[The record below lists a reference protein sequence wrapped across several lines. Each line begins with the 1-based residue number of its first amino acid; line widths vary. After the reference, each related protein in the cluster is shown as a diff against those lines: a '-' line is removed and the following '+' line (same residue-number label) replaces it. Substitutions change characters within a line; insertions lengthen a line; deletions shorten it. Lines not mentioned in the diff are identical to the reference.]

1 MSNKIELKKS
11 IIISLVITIIF
22 SIFMAI
28 INIYEYKEYTKNF
41 NKNIASIIDVIQ
53 SKYPEIST
61 DEIIGILN
69 SEKIPQNNSL
79 KKYGIDL
86 EKNTVILENNK
97 INNKFIKIEIILLIT
112 TSISLLIV
120 FMLYERK
127 QDKEIDKITKYLE
140 AINDKNYTLK
150 IDENSEEELSILKNE
165 LYKVTVM
172 LRENASNTL
181 KDKINLKRAL
191 EDISHQLK
199 TPLTSILIILDNLID
214 NPEMEY
220 QTRVEFLHD
229 LKRETTR
236 IQSLIQSILKL
247 SKFDSNTVQFI
258 KQDIYLKQI
267 VDEAIK
273 NTGSLAD
280 LKNIK
285 INVEGNKKIKLNC
298 DLLWQ
303 IEAITNILKNCIEHS
318 KENTQIDIKYNNN
331 SVYSYITITDY
342 GEGISK
348 EDLPHIFER
357 FYRGKNSSNESI
369 GIGLSLSKTIIE
381 SNNGI
386 VSVESNSDKTTFII
400 KYFKLWKNIQSK
412 SGL

>member
-1 MSNKIELKKS
+1 MSNKIKFKKS
-11 IIISLVITIIF
+11 IIISLIITIIF
-22 SIFMAI
+22 SAFVAI
-28 INIYEYKEYTKNF
+28 SNIYEYKEYTQNF
-41 NKNIASIIDVIQ
+41 NKKMASIIELIQ

-61 DEIIGILN
+61 DEIVEIVN
-69 SEKIPQNNSL
+69 SKEIPQNNLL

-86 EKNTVILENNK
+86 EKKTIILENNK
-97 INNKFIKIEIILLIT
+97 TNNKFMKIEVSIIFIGSIILL
-112 TSISLLIV
+112 LI
-120 FMLYERK
+120 FILYERN
-127 QDKEIDKITKYLE
+127 QDKEIDEITKYLE
-140 AINDKNYTLK
+140 AINNKNYTLK

-172 LRENASNTL
+172 LRENASNSL
-181 KDKINLKRAL
+181 KDKINLKTAL

-214 NPEMEY
+214 NPEMDY

-229 LKRETTR
+229 LKRESIR

-273 NTGSLAD
+273 NTESLAD

-303 IEAITNILKNCIEHS
+303 TEAVTNILKNCIEHS
-318 KENTQIDIKYNNN
+318 SENTPIDIKYNNN

-348 EDLPHIFER
+348 EDIPHIFER
-357 FYRGKNSSNESI
+357 FYRGKNSANESI

-386 VSVESNSDKTTFII
+386 ISVESNSDKTTFII
-400 KYFKLWKNIQSK
+400 KYFTL
-412 SGL
+412 

>member
-41 NKNIASIIDVIQ
+41 NKNIGSIIDVIQ

-112 TSISLLIV
+112 TSVSLLIV
-120 FMLYERK
+120 FILYERK

-199 TPLTSILIILDNLID
+199 TPLTSILIILDNLIG
-214 NPEMEY
+214 NPEMDY

-267 VDEAIK
+267 IDEAIK

-400 KYFKLWKNIQSK
+400 KYFKL
-412 SGL
+412 

>member
-1 MSNKIELKKS
+1 M
-11 IIISLVITIIF
+11 
-22 SIFMAI
+22 
-28 INIYEYKEYTKNF
+28 
-41 NKNIASIIDVIQ
+41 
-53 SKYPEIST
+53 
-61 DEIIGILN
+61 
-69 SEKIPQNNSL
+69 
-79 KKYGIDL
+79 
-86 EKNTVILENNK
+86 
-97 INNKFIKIEIILLIT
+97 
-112 TSISLLIV
+112 
-120 FMLYERK
+120 
-127 QDKEIDKITKYLE
+127 
-140 AINDKNYTLK
+140 
-150 IDENSEEELSILKNE
+150 SILKNE

-172 LRENASNTL
+172 LRENASNSL
-181 KDKINLKRAL
+181 KDKVNLKIAL

-214 NPEMEY
+214 NPEMDY

-229 LKRETTR
+229 FKREAVR

-267 VDEAIK
+267 VDEAMK
-273 NTGSLAD
+273 NTESLAD

-303 IEAITNILKNCIEHS
+303 TEAVTNILKNCIEHS
-318 KENTQIDIKYNNN
+318 SKNTKIDIKYNNN

-348 EDLPHIFER
+348 EDISHIFER

-386 VSVESNSDKTTFII
+386 ITVESNNNKTTFTI
-400 KYFKLWKNIQSK
+400 KYFKL
-412 SGL
+412 

>member
-1 MSNKIELKKS
+1 MSNKIKFKKS
-11 IIISLVITIIF
+11 IIISLIITIIF
-22 SIFMAI
+22 SAFVAI
-28 INIYEYKEYTKNF
+28 SNIYEYKEYTQNF
-41 NKNIASIIDVIQ
+41 NKKMASIIELIQ

-61 DEIIGILN
+61 DEIVEIVN
-69 SEKIPQNNSL
+69 SKEIRQNNLL

-86 EKNTVILENNK
+86 EKKTIILENNK
-97 INNKFIKIEIILLIT
+97 TNNKFMKIEVSIVFIGSIILL
-112 TSISLLIV
+112 LI
-120 FMLYERK
+120 FILYERN
-127 QDKEIDKITKYLE
+127 QDKEIDEITKYLE
-140 AINDKNYTLK
+140 AINNKNYTLK
-150 IDENSEEELSILKNE
+150 IDENSEDELSILKNE

-172 LRENASNTL
+172 LRENASNSL
-181 KDKINLKRAL
+181 KDKINLKIAL

-214 NPEMEY
+214 NPEMDY
-220 QTRVEFLHD
+220 QTRAEFLHD
-229 LKRETTR
+229 LKRESIR

-273 NTGSLAD
+273 NTESLAD

-303 IEAITNILKNCIEHS
+303 TEAVTNILKNCIEHS
-318 KENTQIDIKYNNN
+318 SENTKIDIKYNNN

-348 EDLPHIFER
+348 EDIPHIFER
-357 FYRGKNSSNESI
+357 FYRGKNSANESI
-369 GIGLSLSKTIIE
+369 GIGLSLSKTLIE

-386 VSVESNSDKTTFII
+386 ITVESNNNKTTFTI
-400 KYFKLWKNIQSK
+400 KYFKL
-412 SGL
+412 

>member
-86 EKNTVILENNK
+86 EKNTVRLENNK

-120 FMLYERK
+120 FILYERK

-214 NPEMEY
+214 NPEMDY

-247 SKFDSNTVQFI
+247 SKFDSNTIQFI

-267 VDEAIK
+267 IDEAIK

-400 KYFKLWKNIQSK
+400 KYFKL
-412 SGL
+412 

>member
-1 MSNKIELKKS
+1 MSNKIKFKKS
-11 IIISLVITIIF
+11 IIISLIITIIF
-22 SIFMAI
+22 STFVAI
-28 INIYEYKEYTKNF
+28 SNIYEYKEYTQNF
-41 NKNIASIIDVIQ
+41 NKKMASIIELIQ
-53 SKYPEIST
+53 SKYPDIST
-61 DEIIGILN
+61 DEIVEIVN
-69 SEKIPQNNSL
+69 SKEIPQNNLL

-86 EKNTVILENNK
+86 EKKTIILENNK
-97 INNKFIKIEIILLIT
+97 TNNKFMKIEVSIIFIGSIILL
-112 TSISLLIV
+112 LI
-120 FMLYERK
+120 FILYERN
-127 QDKEIDKITKYLE
+127 QDKEIDEITKYLE
-140 AINDKNYTLK
+140 AINNKNYTLK

-172 LRENASNTL
+172 LRENASNSL
-181 KDKINLKRAL
+181 KDKINLKTAL

-214 NPEMEY
+214 NPEMDY

-229 LKRETTR
+229 LKRESIR

-273 NTGSLAD
+273 NTESLAD

-303 IEAITNILKNCIEHS
+303 TEAVTNILKNCIEHS
-318 KENTQIDIKYNNN
+318 SENTKIDIKYNNN

-348 EDLPHIFER
+348 EDIPHIFER
-357 FYRGKNSSNESI
+357 FYRGKNSANESI
-369 GIGLSLSKTIIE
+369 GIGLSKTIIE

-386 VSVESNSDKTTFII
+386 ITVESNNNKTTFTI
-400 KYFKLWKNIQSK
+400 KYFKL
-412 SGL
+412 

>member
-172 LRENASNTL
+172 LIENASNTL

-247 SKFDSNTVQFI
+247 SKFDSNTIQFI

-267 VDEAIK
+267 IDEAIK

-400 KYFKLWKNIQSK
+400 KYFKL
-412 SGL
+412 

>member
-1 MSNKIELKKS
+1 MSNKIKFKKL
-11 IIISLVITIIF
+11 IIISLIITIIF
-22 SIFMAI
+22 SAFVAI
-28 INIYEYKEYTKNF
+28 SNIYEYKEYTQNF
-41 NKNIASIIDVIQ
+41 NKKMASIIELIQ

-61 DEIIGILN
+61 DEIVEIVN
-69 SEKIPQNNSL
+69 SKEIPQNNLL

-86 EKNTVILENNK
+86 EKKTIILENNK
-97 INNKFIKIEIILLIT
+97 TNNKFMKIEVSIIFIGSIILL
-112 TSISLLIV
+112 LI
-120 FMLYERK
+120 FILYERN
-127 QDKEIDKITKYLE
+127 QDKEIDEITKYLE
-140 AINDKNYTLK
+140 AINNKNYTLK

-172 LRENASNTL
+172 LRENASNSL
-181 KDKINLKRAL
+181 KDKINLKTAL

-214 NPEMEY
+214 NPEMDY

-229 LKRETTR
+229 LKRESIR

-273 NTGSLAD
+273 NTESLAD

-303 IEAITNILKNCIEHS
+303 TEAVTNILKNCIEHS
-318 KENTQIDIKYNNN
+318 SENTQIDIKYNNN

-348 EDLPHIFER
+348 EDIPHIFER
-357 FYRGKNSSNESI
+357 FYRGKNSANESI

-386 VSVESNSDKTTFII
+386 ITVESNNNKTTFTI
-400 KYFKLWKNIQSK
+400 KYFKL
-412 SGL
+412 

>member
-214 NPEMEY
+214 NPEMDY
-220 QTRVEFLHD
+220 RTRVEFLHD

-400 KYFKLWKNIQSK
+400 KYFKL
-412 SGL
+412 

>member
-1 MSNKIELKKS
+1 MSNKIKFKKS
-11 IIISLVITIIF
+11 IIISLIITIIF
-22 SIFMAI
+22 SVFVVIS
-28 INIYEYKEYTKNF
+28 NIYEYKEYTQNF
-41 NKNIASIIDVIQ
+41 NKKMASIIELIQ

-61 DEIIGILN
+61 DEIVEIVN
-69 SEKIPQNNSL
+69 SKEIPQNNLL

-86 EKNTVILENNK
+86 EKKTIILENNK
-97 INNKFIKIEIILLIT
+97 TNNKFMKIEVSIIFIGSIILL
-112 TSISLLIV
+112 LI
-120 FMLYERK
+120 FILYERN
-127 QDKEIDKITKYLE
+127 QNKEIDEITKYLE
-140 AINDKNYTLK
+140 AINNKNYTLK

-172 LRENASNTL
+172 LRENASNSL
-181 KDKINLKRAL
+181 KDKINLKTAL

-214 NPEMEY
+214 NPEMDY

-229 LKRETTR
+229 LKRESIR

-273 NTGSLAD
+273 NTESLAD

-303 IEAITNILKNCIEHS
+303 TEAVTNILKNCIEHS
-318 KENTQIDIKYNNN
+318 SENTKIDIKYNNN

-348 EDLPHIFER
+348 EDIPHIFER
-357 FYRGKNSSNESI
+357 FYRGKNSANESI

-386 VSVESNSDKTTFII
+386 ITVESNNNKTTFTI
-400 KYFKLWKNIQSK
+400 KYFKL
-412 SGL
+412 

>member
-112 TSISLLIV
+112 TSTSLLIV
-120 FMLYERK
+120 FILYERK

-214 NPEMEY
+214 NPEMDY

-400 KYFKLWKNIQSK
+400 KYFKL
-412 SGL
+412 

>member
-1 MSNKIELKKS
+1 MSNKIEFKKS

-214 NPEMEY
+214 NPEMDY

-400 KYFKLWKNIQSK
+400 KYFKL
-412 SGL
+412 

>member
-112 TSISLLIV
+112 TSVSLLIV
-120 FMLYERK
+120 FILYERK

-214 NPEMEY
+214 NPEMDY

-267 VDEAIK
+267 IDEAIK

-386 VSVESNSDKTTFII
+386 VSVESNSDKTIFII
-400 KYFKLWKNIQSK
+400 KYFKI
-412 SGL
+412 

>member
-112 TSISLLIV
+112 TSVSLLIV
-120 FMLYERK
+120 FILYERK

-214 NPEMEY
+214 NPEMDY

-247 SKFDSNTVQFI
+247 SKFDSNTIQFI

-318 KENTQIDIKYNNN
+318 KENTPIDIKYNNN

-400 KYFKLWKNIQSK
+400 KYFKL
-412 SGL
+412 

>member
-150 IDENSEEELSILKNE
+150 IDENSEE
-165 LYKVTVM
+165 
-172 LRENASNTL
+172 
-181 KDKINLKRAL
+181 
-191 EDISHQLK
+191 
-199 TPLTSILIILDNLID
+199 
-214 NPEMEY
+214 
-220 QTRVEFLHD
+220 
-229 LKRETTR
+229 
-236 IQSLIQSILKL
+236 
-247 SKFDSNTVQFI
+247 
-258 KQDIYLKQI
+258 
-267 VDEAIK
+267 
-273 NTGSLAD
+273 
-280 LKNIK
+280 
-285 INVEGNKKIKLNC
+285 
-298 DLLWQ
+298 
-303 IEAITNILKNCIEHS
+303 
-318 KENTQIDIKYNNN
+318 
-331 SVYSYITITDY
+331 
-342 GEGISK
+342 
-348 EDLPHIFER
+348 
-357 FYRGKNSSNESI
+357 
-369 GIGLSLSKTIIE
+369 
-381 SNNGI
+381 
-386 VSVESNSDKTTFII
+386 
-400 KYFKLWKNIQSK
+400 
-412 SGL
+412 

>member
-1 MSNKIELKKS
+1 MSNKIKFKKS
-11 IIISLVITIIF
+11 IIISLITTIIF
-22 SIFMAI
+22 SVFLAI
-28 INIYEYKEYTKNF
+28 SNIYEYKEYTQNF
-41 NKNIASIIDVIQ
+41 NKRIASIIELIQ

-61 DEIIGILN
+61 DEIVKIVN
-69 SEKIPQNNSL
+69 SKKIPQNDLL

-86 EKNTVILENNK
+86 EKNSIVLDNNK
-97 INNKFIKIEIILLIT
+97 TNNKFIKIEISIIFIGLIILL
-112 TSISLLIV
+112 LIFV
-120 FMLYERK
+120 IYERH
-127 QDKEIDKITKYLE
+127 QGKEIYEITKYLE
-140 AINDKNYTLK
+140 AINNKNYTLK

-172 LRENASNTL
+172 LRENASNSL
-181 KDKINLKRAL
+181 KDKINLKTAL

-214 NPEMEY
+214 NPEMDY
-220 QTRVEFLHD
+220 QMRMEFLHD
-229 LKRETTR
+229 LKRESTR

-285 INVEGNKKIKLNC
+285 IKVDGNKEIKLNC

-303 IEAITNILKNCIEHS
+303 TEAVTNILKNCIEHS
-318 KENTQIDIKYNNN
+318 NENTQIDIKYNNN

-342 GEGISK
+342 GEGISR
-348 EDLPHIFER
+348 EDIPHIFER
-357 FYRGKNSSNESI
+357 FYRGKNSANESI

-386 VSVESNSDKTTFII
+386 ISVESNNDKTTFMI
-400 KYFKLWKNIQSK
+400 KYFKL
-412 SGL
+412 

>member
-247 SKFDSNTVQFI
+247 SKFDSNTIQFI

-267 VDEAIK
+267 IDEAIK

-369 GIGLSLSKTIIE
+369 GIGLSLSKTIME

>member
-53 SKYPEIST
+53 SKYPKIST

-120 FMLYERK
+120 FILYERK

-214 NPEMEY
+214 NPEMDY

-229 LKRETTR
+229 LKRESIR

-273 NTGSLAD
+273 NTESLAD

-303 IEAITNILKNCIEHS
+303 TEAVTNILKNCIEHS
-318 KENTQIDIKYNNN
+318 SENTKIDIKYNNN

-348 EDLPHIFER
+348 EDIPHIFER
-357 FYRGKNSSNESI
+357 FYRGKNSANESI

-386 VSVESNSDKTTFII
+386 ITVESNNNKTTFTI
-400 KYFKLWKNIQSK
+400 KYFKL
-412 SGL
+412 

>member
-127 QDKEIDKITKYLE
+127 QDKEIDKITKY
-140 AINDKNYTLK
+140 
-150 IDENSEEELSILKNE
+150 
-165 LYKVTVM
+165 KVTVM

-247 SKFDSNTVQFI
+247 SKFDSNTIQFI

-267 VDEAIK
+267 IDEAIK

-400 KYFKLWKNIQSK
+400 KYFKL
-412 SGL
+412 

>member
-120 FMLYERK
+120 FILYERK

-214 NPEMEY
+214 NPEMDY

-348 EDLPHIFER
+348 EDLPQIFER

-400 KYFKLWKNIQSK
+400 KYFKL
-412 SGL
+412 

>member
-1 MSNKIELKKS
+1 MSNKIKFKKS
-11 IIISLVITIIF
+11 IIISLITTIIF
-22 SIFMAI
+22 SVFLAI
-28 INIYEYKEYTKNF
+28 SNIYEYKEYTQNF
-41 NKNIASIIDVIQ
+41 NKRIASIIELIQ

-61 DEIIGILN
+61 DEIVKIVN
-69 SEKIPQNNSL
+69 SKKIPQNDLL

-86 EKNTVILENNK
+86 EKNSIVLDNNK
-97 INNKFIKIEIILLIT
+97 TNNKFIKIEISIIFIGLIILL
-112 TSISLLIV
+112 LIFV
-120 FMLYERK
+120 IYERH
-127 QDKEIDKITKYLE
+127 QGKEIYEITKYLE
-140 AINDKNYTLK
+140 AINNKNYTLK

-172 LRENASNTL
+172 LRENASNSL
-181 KDKINLKRAL
+181 KDKINLKTAL

-214 NPEMEY
+214 NPEMDY
-220 QTRVEFLHD
+220 QMRMEFLHD
-229 LKRETTR
+229 LKRESTR

-285 INVEGNKKIKLNC
+285 IKVDGNKEIKLNC

-303 IEAITNILKNCIEHS
+303 AEAITNILKNCIEHS
-318 KENTQIDIKYNNN
+318 NENTQIDIKYNNN

-342 GEGISK
+342 GEGISR
-348 EDLPHIFER
+348 EDIPHIFER
-357 FYRGKNSSNESI
+357 FYRGKNSANESI

-386 VSVESNSDKTTFII
+386 ISVESNSDKTTFMI
-400 KYFKLWKNIQSK
+400 KYFKL
-412 SGL
+412 

>member
-1 MSNKIELKKS
+1 MSNKIKFKKS
-11 IIISLVITIIF
+11 IIISLIIAMIF

-28 INIYEYKEYTKNF
+28 SNIYEYKEYTQNF
-41 NKNIASIIDVIQ
+41 NKKMASIIELIQ

-61 DEIIGILN
+61 DEIVKIVN
-69 SEKIPQNNSL
+69 SKEIPQKDLL

-86 EKNTVILENNK
+86 EKNAIVLDNNK
-97 INNKFIKIEIILLIT
+97 TNNKFMKIEISIIFIGSIILL
-112 TSISLLIV
+112 LI
-120 FMLYERK
+120 FIIYERN
-127 QDKEIDKITKYLE
+127 QDKEIDEITKYLE
-140 AINDKNYTLK
+140 AINNKNYTLK
-150 IDENSEEELSILKNE
+150 IDENSEDELSILKNE

-172 LRENASNTL
+172 LRENASNSL
-181 KDKINLKRAL
+181 KDKVNLKIAL

-214 NPEMEY
+214 NPEMDY

-229 LKRETTR
+229 FKREAVR

-258 KQDIYLKQI
+258 KKDIYLKQI
-267 VDEAIK
+267 VEEAIK
-273 NTGSLAD
+273 NTESLAD

-303 IEAITNILKNCIEHS
+303 TEAVTNILKNCIEHS
-318 KENTQIDIKYNNN
+318 NENTQIDIKYNNN

-348 EDLPHIFER
+348 EDIPHIFER
-357 FYRGKNSSNESI
+357 FYRGKNSANESI

-386 VSVESNSDKTTFII
+386 IAVESNNNKTTFTI
-400 KYFKLWKNIQSK
+400 KYFKL
-412 SGL
+412 

>member
-214 NPEMEY
+214 NPETDY

-267 VDEAIK
+267 IDEAIK

-400 KYFKLWKNIQSK
+400 KYFKL
-412 SGL
+412 

>member
-1 MSNKIELKKS
+1 MSNKIKFKKS
-11 IIISLVITIIF
+11 IIISLIITIIF
-22 SIFMAI
+22 SAFVAI
-28 INIYEYKEYTKNF
+28 SNIYEYKEYTQNF
-41 NKNIASIIDVIQ
+41 NKKMASIIELIQ

-61 DEIIGILN
+61 DEIVEIVN
-69 SEKIPQNNSL
+69 SKEIRQNNLL

-86 EKNTVILENNK
+86 EKKTIILENNK
-97 INNKFIKIEIILLIT
+97 TNNKFMKIEVSIIFIGSIILL
-112 TSISLLIV
+112 LI
-120 FMLYERK
+120 FILYERN
-127 QDKEIDKITKYLE
+127 QDKEIDEITKYLE
-140 AINDKNYTLK
+140 AINNKNYSLK

-172 LRENASNTL
+172 LRENASNSL
-181 KDKINLKRAL
+181 KDKINLKTAL

-214 NPEMEY
+214 NPEMDY

-229 LKRETTR
+229 LKRESIR

-273 NTGSLAD
+273 NTESLAD

-303 IEAITNILKNCIEHS
+303 TEAVTNILKNCIEHS
-318 KENTQIDIKYNNN
+318 SENTKIDIKYNNN

-348 EDLPHIFER
+348 EDIPHIFER
-357 FYRGKNSSNESI
+357 FYRGKNSANESI

-386 VSVESNSDKTTFII
+386 ITVESNNNKTTFTI
-400 KYFKLWKNIQSK
+400 KYFKL
-412 SGL
+412 

>member
-1 MSNKIELKKS
+1 MSNKIKFKKS
-11 IIISLVITIIF
+11 IIISLIIAIIF

-28 INIYEYKEYTKNF
+28 SNIYEYKEYTKNF
-41 NKNIASIIDVIQ
+41 NKKMTSIIELIQ

-61 DEIIGILN
+61 DEIVKIVN
-69 SEKIPQNNSL
+69 SKKIPQKDLL

-86 EKNTVILENNK
+86 EKNAIILDNNK
-97 INNKFIKIEIILLIT
+97 TNNKFMKIEISIIFIGSIILL
-112 TSISLLIV
+112 LI
-120 FMLYERK
+120 FIIYEIN
-127 QDKEIDKITKYLE
+127 QDKEIDEITKYLE
-140 AINDKNYTLK
+140 AINNKNYTLK
-150 IDENSEEELSILKNE
+150 IDENSEYKLSILKNE

-172 LRENASNTL
+172 LRENASNSL
-181 KDKINLKRAL
+181 KDKVNLKIAL

-214 NPEMEY
+214 NPEMDY

-229 LKRETTR
+229 FKREAVR

-273 NTGSLAD
+273 NTESLAD

-303 IEAITNILKNCIEHS
+303 TEAVTNILKNCIEHS
-318 KENTQIDIKYNNN
+318 SKNTKIDIKYNNN

-348 EDLPHIFER
+348 EDISHIFER

-386 VSVESNSDKTTFII
+386 ITVESNNNKTTFTI
-400 KYFKLWKNIQSK
+400 KYFKL
-412 SGL
+412 

>member
-1 MSNKIELKKS
+1 MSNKIKFKKS
-11 IIISLVITIIF
+11 IIISLIITIIF
-22 SIFMAI
+22 SVFVAI
-28 INIYEYKEYTKNF
+28 SNIYEYKEYTQNF
-41 NKNIASIIDVIQ
+41 NKKMASIIELIQ

-61 DEIIGILN
+61 DEIVEIVN
-69 SEKIPQNNSL
+69 SKEIPQNNLL

-86 EKNTVILENNK
+86 EKKTIILENNK
-97 INNKFIKIEIILLIT
+97 TNNKFMKIEVSIIFIGSIILL
-112 TSISLLIV
+112 LI
-120 FMLYERK
+120 FILYERN
-127 QDKEIDKITKYLE
+127 QDKEIDEITKYLE
-140 AINDKNYTLK
+140 AINNKNYTLK

-172 LRENASNTL
+172 LRENASNSL
-181 KDKINLKRAL
+181 KDKVNLKIAL

-214 NPEMEY
+214 NPEMDY
-220 QTRVEFLHD
+220 HTRVEFLHD
-229 LKRETTR
+229 LKRESIR

-273 NTGSLAD
+273 NTESLAD

-303 IEAITNILKNCIEHS
+303 TEAVTNILKNCIEHS
-318 KENTQIDIKYNNN
+318 NENTQIDIKYNNN

-348 EDLPHIFER
+348 EDIPHIFER
-357 FYRGKNSSNESI
+357 FYRGKNSANESI

-386 VSVESNSDKTTFII
+386 ITVESNNNKTTFTI
-400 KYFKLWKNIQSK
+400 KYFKL
-412 SGL
+412 

>member
-1 MSNKIELKKS
+1 
-11 IIISLVITIIF
+11 
-22 SIFMAI
+22 
-28 INIYEYKEYTKNF
+28 
-41 NKNIASIIDVIQ
+41 
-53 SKYPEIST
+53 
-61 DEIIGILN
+61 
-69 SEKIPQNNSL
+69 
-79 KKYGIDL
+79 
-86 EKNTVILENNK
+86 
-97 INNKFIKIEIILLIT
+97 
-112 TSISLLIV
+112 LLIV
-120 FMLYERK
+120 FILYERK

-214 NPEMEY
+214 NPEMDY

-267 VDEAIK
+267 IDEAIK

-400 KYFKLWKNIQSK
+400 KYFKL
-412 SGL
+412 

>member
-11 IIISLVITIIF
+11 IVISLVITIIF
-22 SIFMAI
+22 SVFMAI

-214 NPEMEY
+214 NPEMDY

-267 VDEAIK
+267 VDEAIQ

-400 KYFKLWKNIQSK
+400 KYFKI
-412 SGL
+412 

>member
-112 TSISLLIV
+112 TSVSLLIV
-120 FMLYERK
+120 FILYERK

-214 NPEMEY
+214 NPEMDY

-229 LKRETTR
+229 LKRETIR

-247 SKFDSNTVQFI
+247 SKFDSNTIQFI

-400 KYFKLWKNIQSK
+400 KYFKL
-412 SGL
+412 

>member
-1 MSNKIELKKS
+1 MSNKIKFKKS
-11 IIISLVITIIF
+11 IIISLIITIIF
-22 SIFMAI
+22 SAFVAI
-28 INIYEYKEYTKNF
+28 SNIYEYKEYTQNF
-41 NKNIASIIDVIQ
+41 NKKMASIIELIQ

-61 DEIIGILN
+61 DEIVEIVN
-69 SEKIPQNNSL
+69 SKEIPQNNLL

-86 EKNTVILENNK
+86 EKKTIILENNK
-97 INNKFIKIEIILLIT
+97 TNNKFMKIEVSIIFIGSIILL
-112 TSISLLIV
+112 LI
-120 FMLYERK
+120 FILYERN
-127 QDKEIDKITKYLE
+127 QDKEIDEITKYLE
-140 AINDKNYTLK
+140 AINNKNYTLK

-172 LRENASNTL
+172 LRENASNSL
-181 KDKINLKRAL
+181 KDKINLKTAL

-214 NPEMEY
+214 NPEMDY

-229 LKRETTR
+229 LKRESIR

-273 NTGSLAD
+273 NTESLAD

-303 IEAITNILKNCIEHS
+303 TEAVTNILKNCIEHS
-318 KENTQIDIKYNNN
+318 SENTQIDIKYNNN

-348 EDLPHIFER
+348 EDIPHIFER
-357 FYRGKNSSNESI
+357 FYRGKNSANESI

-386 VSVESNSDKTTFII
+386 ITVESNNNKTTFTI
-400 KYFKLWKNIQSK
+400 KYFKL
-412 SGL
+412 

>member
-112 TSISLLIV
+112 TSVSLLIV
-120 FMLYERK
+120 FILYERK

-214 NPEMEY
+214 NPEMDY

-267 VDEAIK
+267 IDEAIK

-285 INVEGNKKIKLNC
+285 INVEGNKVIKLNC

-400 KYFKLWKNIQSK
+400 KYFKL
-412 SGL
+412 

>member
-112 TSISLLIV
+112 TSVSLLIV
-120 FMLYERK
+120 FILYERK

-214 NPEMEY
+214 NPEMDY

-280 LKNIK
+280 LKKIK

-400 KYFKLWKNIQSK
+400 KYFKL
-412 SGL
+412 

>member
-181 KDKINLKRAL
+181 KDKINLAL

-400 KYFKLWKNIQSK
+400 KYFKL
-412 SGL
+412 

>member
-1 MSNKIELKKS
+1 MSNKIKFKKS
-11 IIISLVITIIF
+11 IIISLIITIIF
-22 SIFMAI
+22 LAFVAI
-28 INIYEYKEYTKNF
+28 SNIYEYKEYTQNF
-41 NKNIASIIDVIQ
+41 NKKMASIIELIQ

-61 DEIIGILN
+61 DEIVEIVN
-69 SEKIPQNNSL
+69 SKEIRQNNLL

-86 EKNTVILENNK
+86 EKKTIILENNK
-97 INNKFIKIEIILLIT
+97 TNNKFMKIEVSIVFIGSIILL
-112 TSISLLIV
+112 LI
-120 FMLYERK
+120 FILYERN
-127 QDKEIDKITKYLE
+127 QDKEIDEITKYLE
-140 AINDKNYTLK
+140 AINNKNYTLK
-150 IDENSEEELSILKNE
+150 IDENSEDELSILKNE

-172 LRENASNTL
+172 LRENASNSL
-181 KDKINLKRAL
+181 KDKINLKIAL

-214 NPEMEY
+214 NPEMDY

-229 LKRETTR
+229 LKRESIR

-273 NTGSLAD
+273 NTESLAD

-303 IEAITNILKNCIEHS
+303 TEAVTNILKNCIEHS
-318 KENTQIDIKYNNN
+318 SENTKIDIKYNNN

-348 EDLPHIFER
+348 EDIPHIFER
-357 FYRGKNSSNESI
+357 FYRGKNSANESI

-386 VSVESNSDKTTFII
+386 ITVESNNNKTTFTI
-400 KYFKLWKNIQSK
+400 KYFKL
-412 SGL
+412 

>member
-1 MSNKIELKKS
+1 MSNKIEFKKS
-11 IIISLVITIIF
+11 IIISIVITIIF

-41 NKNIASIIDVIQ
+41 NKNIVSIIDVIQ

-112 TSISLLIV
+112 TSVSLLIV
-120 FMLYERK
+120 FILYERK

-214 NPEMEY
+214 NPEMDY

-400 KYFKLWKNIQSK
+400 KYFKL
-412 SGL
+412 

>member
-214 NPEMEY
+214 NPEMDY

-400 KYFKLWKNIQSK
+400 KYFKL
-412 SGL
+412 

>member
-69 SEKIPQNNSL
+69 SEKITQNNSL

-112 TSISLLIV
+112 TSVSLLIV
-120 FMLYERK
+120 FILYERK

-214 NPEMEY
+214 NPEMDY

-348 EDLPHIFER
+348 EDLLHIFER

-400 KYFKLWKNIQSK
+400 KYFKL
-412 SGL
+412 

>member
-1 MSNKIELKKS
+1 MSNKIKFKKS
-11 IIISLVITIIF
+11 IIISLIITIIF
-22 SIFMAI
+22 SAFVAI
-28 INIYEYKEYTKNF
+28 SNIYEYKEYTQNF
-41 NKNIASIIDVIQ
+41 NKKMASIIELIQ

-61 DEIIGILN
+61 DEIVEIVN
-69 SEKIPQNNSL
+69 SKEIRQNNLL

-86 EKNTVILENNK
+86 EKKTIILENNK
-97 INNKFIKIEIILLIT
+97 TNNKFMKIEVSIVFIGSIILL
-112 TSISLLIV
+112 LI
-120 FMLYERK
+120 FILYERN
-127 QDKEIDKITKYLE
+127 QDKEIDEITKYLE
-140 AINDKNYTLK
+140 AINNKNYTLK
-150 IDENSEEELSILKNE
+150 IDENSEDELSILKNE

-172 LRENASNTL
+172 LRENASNSL
-181 KDKINLKRAL
+181 KDKVNLKIAL

-214 NPEMEY
+214 NPEMDY

-229 LKRETTR
+229 LKRESIR

-273 NTGSLAD
+273 NTESLAD

-303 IEAITNILKNCIEHS
+303 TEAVTNILKNCIEHS
-318 KENTQIDIKYNNN
+318 SENTKIDIKYNNN

-348 EDLPHIFER
+348 EDIPHIFER
-357 FYRGKNSSNESI
+357 FYRGKNSANESI

-386 VSVESNSDKTTFII
+386 ITVESNNNKTTFTI
-400 KYFKLWKNIQSK
+400 KYFKL
-412 SGL
+412 

>member
-1 MSNKIELKKS
+1 MSNKIEFKKS

-120 FMLYERK
+120 FILYERK

-214 NPEMEY
+214 NPEMDY

-247 SKFDSNTVQFI
+247 SKFDSNTIQFI

-318 KENTQIDIKYNNN
+318 KENTPIDIKYNNN

-400 KYFKLWKNIQSK
+400 KYFKI
-412 SGL
+412 

>member
-53 SKYPEIST
+53 SKYQEIST

-120 FMLYERK
+120 FILYERK

-214 NPEMEY
+214 NPEMDY

-348 EDLPHIFER
+348 EDLPQIFER

-400 KYFKLWKNIQSK
+400 KYFKL
-412 SGL
+412 